1 MIPPSRSAGAAGV
14 ADVRD
19 EQRPLNESRCLSP
32 YGPPHV
38 VVHIED
44 VDTPVPK
51 GDEVLI
57 RVRAASVNPLDEGVV
72 KGSTRIVGGLRRPKV
87 TRIASTSRVLSRLR
101 AGT

>member
-1 MIPPSRSAGAAGV
+1 MKAAV
-14 ADVRD
+14 YHR
-19 EQRPLNESRCLSP
+19 